1 MLACHSAPRPGP
13 STRNGDHPS
22 GDRQSILV
30 ASAGGSLATVDT
42 GNHAFAWRLPGV
54 LAGALMAGLIFLLVR
69 ILFRRRE
76 IAVIAAILVL
86 VDGMLFVQS
95 RIGMNDVY
103 VGLVHRR
110 RLHPVRPALDG
121 PLAQSLG
128 VLGRACRSIGVLLG
142 LGLASKWVAAVCDR
156 RRSAILILGRSAL
169 GPDAADPRA
178 DRS

>member
-1 MLACHSAPRPGP
+1 MVHVLGRAPDGSGDTIYVIEPHGNAVFADARLPFDAAAWALDA
-13 STRNGDHPS
+13 NGDHPS

-30 ASAGGSLATVDT
+30 ASAGGSLATVDA

-95 RIGMNDVY
+95 GS
-103 VGLVHRR
+103 G
-110 RLHPVRPALDG
+110 
-121 PLAQSLG
+121 
-128 VLGRACRSIGVLLG
+128 
-142 LGLASKWVAAVCDR
+142 
-156 RRSAILILGRSAL
+156 
-169 GPDAADPRA
+169 
-178 DRS
+178 